1 VTGAGDGRLIGFHL
15 GAAGAALPLGIVRQ
29 VTERPRVVRVPG
41 THPFVNG
48 VALHDGVA
56 LPVYHL
62 GRLAPLWSDP
72 DRAGALRMDADRLIV
87 CDWGETGL
95 GLLGGRVDLV
105 EEGHETPDA
114 GEGDARCGLS
124 GDFVKRFLRV
134 RGERIALLDIER
146 LFASLGLPAAAPG
159 GRRETGEDDPAG
171 G

>member
-1 VTGAGDGRLIGFHL
+1 VSGSGDGRLIGFHL
-15 GAAGAALPLGIVRQ
+15 GDAGAALPLGIVRQ

-41 THPFVNG
+41 THAFVSG

-62 GRLAPLWSDP
+62 GRLAALWSDP
-72 DRAGALRMDADRLIV
+72 DRAGAVRMDADRLIV
-87 CDWGETGL
+87 CDWGETGI

-105 EEGHETPDA
+105 EGEDGTPDA
-114 GEGDARCGLS
+114 GEEDERSGLS
-124 GDFVKRFLRV
+124 GAFVKRFLRV
-134 RGERIALLDIER
+134 RGETIALLDTER
-146 LFASLGLPAAAPG
+146 LFASLGLPAAGPG